1 MSTKKT
7 NPANPYTVLPMEQLV
22 PSPLYPF
29 AGSREDNRDE
39 WSRLRNSIKQNGILQ
54 PLLVRPMPGG
64 WYEIICGHRRR
75 QVCKEMG
82 LSELPCLVWDMS
94 DADAVACM
102 VVDNERYRKQ
112 IRPSEMARAVA
123 KMMALYAHQGVA
135 GDQPGQRSN
144 QLVAD
149 KLGITVNQVK
159 CYVRVARAEE
169 EVLTSLDREEM
180 SLSVASGMVDIEPEI
195 QQYIAMNQGKNNMQR
210 LTVPNLNTLLQ
221 MQAKQPLTKEQVD
234 AVLEKPIP
242 PASTNITICFAK
254 SELEQ
259 YIDLEKG
266 INEIKKAILDKLAR
280 CEAEE
285 EKLVAEGD
293 GEAGLDKQKGEEYRC
308 QAG

>member
-29 AGSREDNRDE
+29 ARAQDDDREDLN
-39 WSRLRNSIKQNGILQ
+39 RLRSSIRQNGILQ
-54 PLLVRPMPGG
+54 PLLVRPMPDGR
-64 WYEIICGHRRR
+64 YEIICGHRRR
-75 QVCKEMG
+75 KVCRQIG
-82 LSELPCLVWDMS
+82 LSELPCLVWEMD
-94 DADAVACM
+94 DADAVAYM
-102 VVDNERYRKQ
+102 VIDNERYRKQ

-123 KMMALYAHQGVA
+123 KMMALYTHQGVA

-159 CYVRVARAEE
+159 CYARVARTEE

-180 SLSVASGMVDIEPEI
+180 SLSVASGMLDIEPEI

-210 LTVPNLNTLLQ
+210 LTVQHLNTLLQ

-242 PASTNITICFAK
+242 PANTNITICFAK
-254 SELEQ
+254 DELREYINLEQ
-259 YIDLEKG
+259 TV
-266 INEIKKAILDKLAR
+266 NEIKEDILRKVAR
-280 CEAEE
+280 GSA
-285 EKLVAEGD
+285 
-293 GEAGLDKQKGEEYRC
+293 GEE
-308 QAG
+308 